1 MRTFPRSDSSE
12 TWQGRS
18 PQPPQHANINV
29 SHNVLPK
36 PRSDRAHREHLGS
49 GSHTVH
55 TLGYEQLEP
64 FPRPVSPENWQG
76 ENPQP
81 PQHSHLRLSRE
92 GESTSSYGR
101 AHMDYLSSQKPHLA
115 RVGNEHRMG
124 DVNSSAQPET
134 LQDRSTHHLRH
145 SHQADWQGVAASPRS
160 APTRT
165 RSHPVSENVDER
177 KNIFVSQKQ
186 RSHES
191 FGTEETGH
199 RRFSGS
205 DKNPFENFGEAQS
218 ARSPTR
224 TRRGTGRSSVR
235 DDSNRIALEQR

>member
-1 MRTFPRSDSSE
+1 M
-12 TWQGRS
+12 
-18 PQPPQHANINV
+18 
-29 SHNVLPK
+29 
-36 PRSDRAHREHLGS
+36 GS

-55 TLGYEQLEP
+55 TLGYEQLEA
-64 FPRPVSPENWQG
+64 FPKPVSPETWQG

-101 AHMDYLSSQKPHLA
+101 AHMDYLSSPKPHLA

-134 LQDRSTHHLRH
+134 LQDRPTHHLRH
-145 SHQADWQGVAASPRS
+145 LHQTDWRGVAASSRS
-160 APTRT
+160 VPAQT
-165 RSHPVSENVDER
+165 RSSTPPFSPVSENVDER

-191 FGTEETGH
+191 FGTEGTGH
-199 RRFSGS
+199 
-205 DKNPFENFGEAQS
+205 Q
-218 ARSPTR
+218 
-224 TRRGTGRSSVR
+224 
-235 DDSNRIALEQR
+235 